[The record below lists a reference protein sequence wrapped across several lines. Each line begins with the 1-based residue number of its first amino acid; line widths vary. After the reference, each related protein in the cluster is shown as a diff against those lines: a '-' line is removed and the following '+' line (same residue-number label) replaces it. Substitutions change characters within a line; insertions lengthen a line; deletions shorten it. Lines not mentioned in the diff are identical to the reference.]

1 MSSPKQ
7 QQSTTGGLN
16 PTMVY
21 RPLTPP
27 VPGSSYLGIDEPE
40 DPKFRFRVRV
50 AWIARAILASLTL
63 GSAIAFIADEGSLA
77 RGSKFAV
84 GLFVLLWFVLVW
96 QVVQLGRA
104 VWSGRGGKKGCLP
117 RISLQIGDAGCVLG
131 GEGGGHGGRLVA
143 FVDLAFGVTVITIGG
158 EFGSGFGAVR
168 LLACVCG
175 F

>member
-1 MSSPKQ
+1 
-7 QQSTTGGLN
+7 
-16 PTMVY
+16 MVY

-27 VPGSSYLGIDEPE
+27 APGSSYLGIDEPE

-63 GSAIAFIADEGSLA
+63 GSAIVFIADEGSLA

-96 QVVQLGRA
+96 QVVQLGQA

-131 GEGGGHGGRLVA
+131 GEGDGDGGRDRPSGKLGRGLVA
-143 FVDLAFGVTVITIGG
+143 LVDLALGVTVITIGG
-158 EFGSGFGAVR
+158 EFGSGLAAVR
-168 LLACVCG
+168 PLACVCG